1 MISIRQRLLAGLLVG
16 LTLVLGVAGFA
27 TYHQARTEVNALF
40 DYQLQQA
47 ALALR
52 SQNLLAL
59 AISGAVGDGESDL
72 LVQVWDRGGGLRYVS
87 RKAWELPFAT
97 QPGFT
102 DLLWR
107 DERWRLFTL
116 YIGDRIV
123 QVAQP
128 ARLRR
133 QMSADIAWRNL
144 APFLLL
150 LPGMALVI
158 WFGVGAGLRP
168 LHRLAIDLQQRQP
181 GALEPVAVE
190 RLPVEIT
197 PLVSALNDLL
207 ARLAQ
212 TLNAQ
217 RQFIADAAHELR
229 TPLTAVR
236 LQAEMAQRATH
247 AVERA
252 ATLDDLRA
260 GLLRAS
266 HLVEQLLALARLE
279 TDPAVDRMEP
289 VDLLALAKQVIAEY
303 APLADDRP
311 LDLGLLPS
319 VAVTIAGDPSEWRT
333 LLGNLV
339 DNAVRY
345 TPAGGRVDVQVQSVG
360 KDAVLTVSDTGPG
373 IPVAERGRVFG
384 RFQRGAQTTA
394 PGSGLGLSI
403 VQRIADRHQAS
414 IELEDAATGQ
424 GLRVIVRARAVG

>member
-1 MISIRQRLLAGLLVG
+1 
-16 LTLVLGVAGFA
+16 
-27 TYHQARTEVNALF
+27 
-40 DYQLQQA
+40 
-47 ALALR
+47 
-52 SQNLLAL
+52 
-59 AISGAVGDGESDL
+59 
-72 LVQVWDRGGGLRYVS
+72 
-87 RKAWELPFAT
+87 
-97 QPGFT
+97 
-102 DLLWR
+102 
-107 DERWRLFTL
+107 
-116 YIGDRIV
+116 
-123 QVAQP
+123 
-128 ARLRR
+128 
-133 QMSADIAWRNL
+133 MSADIAWRNL
-144 APFLLL
+144 APFLWL

-181 GALEPVAVE
+181 GALEPVGME

-319 VAVTIAGDPSEWRT
+319 VAVTIAGDPGEWRT

-394 PGSGLGLSI
+394 PGSGLGLAI
-403 VQRIADRHQAS
+403 VQRIADRHRAS
-414 IELEDAATGQ
+414 IDLEDATTGQ
-424 GLRVIVRARAVG
+424 GLRVTVRARAVG

>member
-1 MISIRQRLLAGLLVG
+1 MISIRQRLLVGLLVG

-27 TYHQARTEVNALF
+27 TYHQARAEVNALF

-144 APFLLL
+144 APFLWL

-181 GALEPVAVE
+181 GALEPVGME
-190 RLPVEIT
+190 RLPAEIT

-229 TPLTAVR
+229 TP
-236 LQAEMAQRATH
+236 
-247 AVERA
+247 
-252 ATLDDLRA
+252 
-260 GLLRAS
+260 
-266 HLVEQLLALARLE
+266 
-279 TDPAVDRMEP
+279 
-289 VDLLALAKQVIAEY
+289 
-303 APLADDRP
+303 
-311 LDLGLLPS
+311 
-319 VAVTIAGDPSEWRT
+319 
-333 LLGNLV
+333 
-339 DNAVRY
+339 
-345 TPAGGRVDVQVQSVG
+345 
-360 KDAVLTVSDTGPG
+360 
-373 IPVAERGRVFG
+373 
-384 RFQRGAQTTA
+384 
-394 PGSGLGLSI
+394 
-403 VQRIADRHQAS
+403 
-414 IELEDAATGQ
+414 
-424 GLRVIVRARAVG
+424 

>member
-1 MISIRQRLLAGLLVG
+1 MISIRQRLLVGLLVG
-16 LTLVLGVAGFA
+16 LTLVLGAAGFA
-27 TYHQARTEVNALF
+27 TYYQARAEVNALF

-52 SQNLLAL
+52 SKNLLAL
-59 AISGAVGDGESDL
+59 AISGAVGDSESDL

-144 APFLLL
+144 APFLWL

-181 GALEPVAVE
+181 SALEPVGME

-319 VAVTIAGDPSEWRT
+319 VAVTVAGDPGEWRI

-394 PGSGLGLSI
+394 PGSGLGLAI

-414 IELEDAATGQ
+414 IDLEDAATGQ
-424 GLRVIVRARAVG
+424 GLQVTVRARAVG